1 MTIYETEVPG
11 VGHKFEL
18 EIDGEERLVVIIHH
32 DGKRDVYRRPDPDAD
47 SERLFSLSDK
57 QARQFGSI
65 LEGAHFQPV
74 DLDEVQVPLGD
85 SLIEWYD
92 IADLDE
98 GPPIVGETLAES
110 NLREAIGVSVVA
122 IQRGEETIANPE
134 ATETVRAGDTLVVLG
149 TREQQHEFE
158 ELLDA

>member
-1 MTIYETEVPG
+1 MTIYEAEVPG

-18 EIDGEERLVVIIHH
+18 ELDGDERLVVIIHH

-47 SERLFSLSDK
+47 SEQLFSLSDR
-57 QARQFGSI
+57 QARKFGSI

-85 SLIEWYD
+85 ALIEWYEIEEGAG
-92 IADLDE
+92 IA
-98 GPPIVGETLAES
+98 GETLAES
-110 NLREAIGVSVVA
+110 NLREEIGVSVMA

-149 TREQQHEFE
+149 TREEQREFGK
-158 ELLDA
+158 LLDG

>member
-1 MTIYETEVPG
+1 MTIYEAEVPG

-18 EIDGEERLVVIIHH
+18 ELDGDERLVVIIHH

-74 DLDEVQVPLGD
+74 DLDEVEVPLGD

-92 IADLDE
+92 IDE
-98 GPPIVGETLAES
+98 SAPIVGETLAES
-110 NLREAIGVSVVA
+110 NLREEIGVSVVA
-122 IQRGEETIANPE
+122 IQRGEATIANPE

-149 TREQQHEFE
+149 TREEQHEFE
-158 ELLDA
+158 KLLDA

>member
-1 MTIYETEVPG
+1 MTIYEAEVPG

-18 EIDGEERLVVIIHH
+18 ELNGDERLVVIIHH

-47 SERLFSLSDK
+47 SDLLFSLSDK

-74 DLDEVQVPLGD
+74 ELEEVQVPLGD

-92 IADLDE
+92 VDE
-98 GPPIVGETLAES
+98 GAEIVGETLEAANIRES
-110 NLREAIGVSVVA
+110 VGVSVLA
-122 IQRGEETIANPE
+122 IQRDEKTIANPGPDE
-134 ATETVRAGDTLVVLG
+134 VIAAGDTVVAIG
-149 TREQQHEFE
+149 TGDELHAFE
-158 ELLDA
+158 TLLDA

>member
-1 MTIYETEVPG
+1 MTIYEAEVPG

-18 EIDGEERLVVIIHH
+18 ELDGDERLVVIIHH

-74 DLDEVQVPLGD
+74 DLDEVEVPLGD

-92 IADLDE
+92 IDE
-98 GPPIVGETLAES
+98 SAPIVGETLAES
-110 NLREAIGVSVVA
+110 NLREEIGVSVVA
-122 IQRGEETIANPE
+122 IQRGEATIANPE

-149 TREQQHEFE
+149 TREEQHEFE
-158 ELLDA
+158 EQLDA